1 LKGSTDS
8 DEFIVTQ
15 HPINEIRTNFWQMVW
30 DNNSTL
36 VLGLYSDDRLDGC
49 EPYWLKQDSILKCDS
64 FTVLLKDE
72 LFDMD
77 FVYRDF
83 LLQSIDEDYEFN
95 CRIICAS
102 YWPDGCVSIKSAFE
116 LINRVRQFRENVQN
130 TSTTSAGPLI
140 IHDIHGGYRAATF
153 CCLYTFQDL
162 IQLEGFVNV
171 YELAKMY
178 HLKRPGIWNSS
189 VSSAHFCLQIIRL

>member
-1 LKGSTDS
+1 MDN
-8 DEFIVTQ
+8 DEFVITQ
-15 HPINEIRTNFWQMVW
+15 HPISEIKSNFWQMVW

-36 VLGLYSDDRLDGC
+36 VLGLYSDDKLDDC
-49 EPYWLKQDSILKCDS
+49 EAYWLKQDSVLKCDS
-64 FTVLLKDE
+64 FTVQLKDE

-95 CRIICAS
+95 CRIISAS

-116 LINRVRQFRENVQN
+116 LVNRVRQFRVTLNSSN
-130 TSTTSAGPLI
+130 SSTGPI
-140 IHDIHGGYRAATF
+140 IVHDLHGGYRAATF

-162 IQLEGFVNV
+162 IQHEGSVNV
-171 YELAKMY
+171 YELSKMY
-178 HLKRPGIWNSS
+178 HLKRPGIWSSS
-189 VSSAHFCLQIIRL
+189 VSTFWTIQVFWNKK